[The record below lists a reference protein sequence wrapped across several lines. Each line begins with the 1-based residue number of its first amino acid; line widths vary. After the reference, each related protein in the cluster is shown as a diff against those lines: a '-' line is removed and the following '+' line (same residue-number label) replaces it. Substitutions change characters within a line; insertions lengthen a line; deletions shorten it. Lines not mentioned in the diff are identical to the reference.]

1 MTVKEI
7 ENVSNLVTIQPVLT
21 PELVTLR
28 TELYDD
34 IAYAKVPASV
44 ALPIVDELII
54 YRELMRDLRHL
65 YLLGMSGAAQAKIR
79 EHLGLI
85 E

>member
-1 MTVKEI
+1 MTKEEI
-7 ENVSNLVTIQPVLT
+7 ESVSHLTHIEPILT
-21 PELVTLR
+21 PELQQLR
-28 TELYDD
+28 ADLYDD
-34 IAYAKVPASV
+34 IAQMKIPAKI
-44 ALPIVDELII
+44 ALVLVDEVVE

-65 YLLGMSGAAQAKIR
+65 YLLGMSQAAQAKIR